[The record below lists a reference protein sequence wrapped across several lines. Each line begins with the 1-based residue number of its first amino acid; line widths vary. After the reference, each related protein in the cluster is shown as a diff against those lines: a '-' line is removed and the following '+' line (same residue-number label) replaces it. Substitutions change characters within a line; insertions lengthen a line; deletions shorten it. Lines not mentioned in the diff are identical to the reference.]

1 MPTSPFPLMHPRAAG
16 VDVGDR
22 AHFVAVP
29 ADRPGQLP
37 EVRRFDTFT
46 QDLYAL
52 ADWLKQ
58 HAITTVALEST
69 GVYWIPLFE
78 VLEAR
83 GLTVC
88 LVDTRRLKSVP
99 GRKTD
104 VRDCQW
110 LQQLHSYGLLQ
121 SAVRPEQEVVRLRTY
136 LRQREMLVRYA
147 AQHIQ
152 HMQKA
157 LQQMNIKL
165 STVLSDITGLTGMSI
180 IEAILAGER
189 NPVALAQLRD
199 PRCQQSTETI
209 AKALEGHWREDH
221 LFELRQAVSLY
232 RTYQQLIGDCD
243 REIEAALQK
252 LPDQPSD
259 QALPE
264 KKKTSKRNPNAPGFD
279 ARSLLYEKTGVD
291 LTAIDGIDANTA
303 LKIVSE
309 VGTDL
314 SRWPTVKHFTSWL
327 CLCPGNKKSGG
338 KVLSTRSRRS
348 ANRVAAALRMA
359 SQGLGRSKSALGAY
373 YRKMKSRLGGPA
385 ALTAAAHKLA
395 RTVYALLTQGQRY
408 VDIGQEAYEQQYE
421 ARMLASMMRRA
432 KQLGYQLT
440 PLQNTENP

>member
-1 MPTSPFPLMHPRAAG
+1 MPVSPFPLVHPRAAG

-22 AHFVAVP
+22 SHFVAVP
-29 ADRPGQLP
+29 ADDLDQPP
-37 EVRRFDTFT
+37 VVRRFETFT
-46 QDLYAL
+46 RDLYAL
-52 ADWLKQ
+52 ADWLSE
-58 HAITTVALEST
+58 HRITTVALEST

-121 SAVRPEQEVVRLRTY
+121 SAVRPEQQVVCLRTY
-136 LRQREMLVRYA
+136 LRQRDMLVRYA

-180 IEAILAGER
+180 LDAVLQGER
-189 NPVALAQLRD
+189 DPMVLAQLRD
-199 PRCQQSTETI
+199 PRCQQSSEAI

-221 LFELRQAVSLY
+221 LFELRQAVTLY
-232 RTYQQLIGDCD
+232 RAYRQMVVDCD

-252 LPDQPSD
+252 LPDQSSD
-259 QALPE
+259 QTWPARRKAP
-264 KKKTSKRNPNAPGFD
+264 KRNPNSPRFD
-279 ARSLLYEKTGVD
+279 ARKLLFEKTGVD
-291 LTAIDGIDANTA
+291 LTEIDGIDANTA
-303 LKIVSE
+303 LKIISE

-314 SRWPTVKHFTSWL
+314 SRWPTVKHFVSWL

-338 KVLSTRSRRS
+338 KILSARSRRS
-348 ANRVAAALRMA
+348 SNRAAGALRMA
-359 SQGLGRSKSALGAY
+359 CQGLGRSKSALGAF
-373 YRKMKSRLGGPA
+373 YRKMKSRLGAPA

-395 RTVYALLTQGQRY
+395 RRVYAMLIQGTRY
-408 VDIGQEAYEQQYE
+408 VDIGQDAYEQFAERQ
-421 ARMLASMMRRA
+421 LVSLKRRA
-432 KQLGYQLT
+432 KQLGYLLT
-440 PLQNTENP
+440 PLTQPQNP

>member
-1 MPTSPFPLMHPRAAG
+1 MPSPFPLVHSRAAG
-16 VDVGDR
+16 VDIGDR

-29 ADRPGQLP
+29 ADDPAQP
-37 EVRRFDTFT
+37 PVVRRFDTFT

-52 ADWLKQ
+52 ADWLQ
-58 HAITTVALEST
+58 EHRVTTVALEST

-121 SAVRPEQEVVRLRTY
+121 SAVRPEQEIVRLRTY

-180 IEAILAGER
+180 IDAILAGER
-189 NPVALAQLRD
+189 NPQTLAKLRD
-199 PRCQQSTETI
+199 PRCQQSSEAI

-232 RTYQQLIGDCD
+232 RTYRQLIADCD
-243 REIEAALQK
+243 REIETALQE
-252 LPDQPSD
+252 LPDQPSG
-259 QALPE
+259 QTLPA
-264 KKKTSKRNPNAPGFD
+264 KRKAPKRNPNSPRFD
-279 ARSLLYEKTGVD
+279 ARRLLFEKTGVD
-291 LTAIDGIDANTA
+291 LTSIEGIDATTA

-309 VGTDL
+309 LGTDL
-314 SRWPTVKHFTSWL
+314 SR
-327 CLCPGNKKSGG
+327 
-338 KVLSTRSRRS
+338 
-348 ANRVAAALRMA
+348 
-359 SQGLGRSKSALGAY
+359 
-373 YRKMKSRLGGPA
+373 
-385 ALTAAAHKLA
+385 
-395 RTVYALLTQGQRY
+395 
-408 VDIGQEAYEQQYE
+408 
-421 ARMLASMMRRA
+421 
-432 KQLGYQLT
+432 
-440 PLQNTENP
+440 